1 MIADR
6 YSTAMRLDDE
16 FSYITYGMAV
26 LTNVHTIGYVN
37 SEPPKAVPPCQ
48 IQGLITAHRCA
59 GAPNARPY
67 RRHRHPGEV
76 SERPIS
82 WITPGKA
89 RGEAIPHIYQPRR
102 GVSCGHDGTAEG
114 RFNIHTAYGLGVPAE
129 RPYHR
134 YDTKI
139 PPHNRIAVE

>member
-1 MIADR
+1 MATAANTNPVAASASSKPDGTAPTAD
-6 YSTAMRLDDE
+6 TATPR
-16 FSYITYGMAV
+16 
-26 LTNVHTIGYVN
+26 
-37 SEPPKAVPPCQ
+37 
-48 IQGLITAHRCA
+48 
-59 GAPNARPY
+59 
-67 RRHRHPGEV
+67 EV

-139 PPHNRIAVE
+139 PPHNRIAVEYPSAFIIQPTFDGSTAVGARVRRARRGQDTTTAGR